1 MNQITQFLIA
11 HGGLIL
17 FAIAFT
23 EQFGLPFPGAPWL
36 MAAGALS
43 ASGRFSLLASI
54 GWAAAGCVA
63 ADAIWFF
70 LGHRGKAR
78 VFRLFPHL
86 QAVQVRL
93 ERATLT
99 KTVLLGTRKLTVAKF
114 LPFGTVIPMHA
125 GALEVGRLRF
135 LLVDA
140 FTSVVYA
147 AVYAALGFAFHNQ
160 LEQVVVFIH
169 KLGAISLL
177 LIAILAGTY
186 VAQHF
191 LKRRRKTVT
200 DTNPERPK
208 TGGSMCYLL
217 TNAILNLAT
226 VFLAIYESPT
236 AGDSECSAPRFRT
249 NGMIKRHRINGHRA
263 AARNERGKP

>member
-1 MNQITQFLIA
+1 MNQISQFLIL

-23 EQFGLPFPGAPWL
+23 EQFGLPLPGAPWL

-43 ASGRFSLLASI
+43 ASGKVSLLAAI

-78 VFRLFPHL
+78 VFRVFPHL
-86 QAVQVRL
+86 HSVQVRL

-99 KTVLLGTRKLTVAKF
+99 KTVLHGTRMLTVAKF
-114 LPFGTVIPMHA
+114 LPFGTVIPLHA

-160 LEQVVVFIH
+160 LEQVVVRIQ

-177 LIAILAGTY
+177 LVPILGGTY
-186 VAQHF
+186 VAYQF
-191 LKRRRKTVT
+191 RKRRRETVIACT
-200 DTNPERPK
+200 
-208 TGGSMCYLL
+208 
-217 TNAILNLAT
+217 AQAT
-226 VFLAIYESPT
+226 CTL
-236 AGDSECSAPRFRT
+236 
-249 NGMIKRHRINGHRA
+249 
-263 AARNERGKP
+263 

>member
-1 MNQITQFLIA
+1 MNAISQFLIS

-23 EQFGLPFPGAPWL
+23 EQFGLPLPGAPWL

-43 ASGRFSLLASI
+43 ASGKFSLLAAI
-54 GWAAAGCVA
+54 GWAAAGCVV

-78 VFRLFPHL
+78 VFRVFPHL
-86 QAVQVRL
+86 RSVQVRL
-93 ERATLT
+93 ERATLA
-99 KTVLLGTRKLTVAKF
+99 KTVLHGTRMLTVAKF

-160 LEQVVVFIH
+160 LEQAVVFLQ
-169 KLGAISLL
+169 KLIAGSLL
-177 LIAILAGTY
+177 LLLILAGTY
-186 VAQHF
+186 LVYRF

-200 DTNPERPK
+200 DTNPERTK
-208 TGGSMCYLL
+208 TGG
-217 TNAILNLAT
+217 NLC
-226 VFLAIYESPT
+226 VP
-236 AGDSECSAPRFRT
+236 CS
-249 NGMIKRHRINGHRA
+249 
-263 AARNERGKP
+263 